1 MYTQEKD
8 ELGVAI
14 SKIVQ
19 RTDRQQQQQQ
29 PAPEF
34 LCVLSCFEKHKIKK
48 KEKVLI
54 FILCFFFLLL
64 FIWEKKGMKREREIT
79 FPQSDS

>member
-54 FILCFFFLLL
+54 FILCFFYFYS
-64 FIWEKKGMKREREIT
+64 FGKKRNHEEREIT